1 MLLEEIAYVKTPG
14 VLLEDNE
21 GCEFLVKNK
30 QVSSRTKHIDIAM
43 HSIREFCSEN
53 VEGITRGAVMRVS
66 SEENTSDIC
75 TKNTD
80 VATFKYHEEE
90 IDKGF
95 SRLRQKVFDSGLA
108 AKLENQRLLGGMSSE
123 VDVTE
128 GNGNE
133 ANGDCGID

>member
-1 MLLEEIAYVKTPG
+1 MAVCCAGRAAASCLAT
-14 VLLEDNE
+14 
-21 GCEFLVKNK
+21 
-30 QVSSRTKHIDIAM
+30 
-43 HSIREFCSEN
+43 
-53 VEGITRGAVMRVS
+53 TRGAVMRVS

-123 VDVTE
+123 VDVTK